1 MQNRLTPRR
10 WLAACLTVC
19 LLLPLAFAQLV
30 APSQESGFVGELSIG
45 GSATGRLQGLSDD
58 DLFAYHT
65 YVVNVPA
72 GTAQLVIRIQS
83 AQDMD
88 LAVKFGSEFD
98 FFDDADY
105 LDFEIEE
112 VSEIVIPNPMPGP
125 WYIDVVNAYYE
136 NVVGEYLLTI
146 R

>member
-1 MQNRLTPRR
+1 MQNPFARR
-10 WLAACLTVC
+10 FLAACLTVC
-19 LLLPLAFAQLV
+19 LILPLAFAQLV
-30 APSQESGFVGELSIG
+30 APSHESGFVGELVIG
-45 GSATGRLQGLSDD
+45 GSATGRLLGLADD
-58 DLFAYHT
+58 DLYAYHT

-83 AQDMD
+83 VQDMD

-136 NVVGEYLLTI
+136 NVMGEYLLTVH
-146 R
+146 